1 MSAAVPVEAL
11 MIRAGASRPD
21 RLAQLEEA
29 LAIFARRV
37 PSSLG
42 AYCGAGIRARLAGI
56 EHLPLSGAKAPAED
70 ALAATARHGAGRL
83 RVWIEAAAI
92 HDLIAMWSRDEGS
105 ARDVDALTPIERRMA
120 LRLCDRVFEPLAACI
135 APSGGPSP
143 AGSILGMP
151 DDDPAD
157 ALGAV
162 ARLEL
167 IVRERTHGMWV
178 VVPHEGLATG
188 AAAPSGPDAS
198 APSPGLSRRI
208 AAARVTLSAVLG
220 GGRVRLGDT
229 FDWEPGTVVDL
240 GIDRAQGIDL
250 LWDGRP
256 LFRGVAGRRR
266 SGTMALRIVEDLR
279 TQGDA
284 Q

>member
-1 MSAAVPVEAL
+1 MSAPIPVEAL

-37 PSSLG
+37 PSSLE
-42 AYCGAGIRARLAGI
+42 AYCGAGIRARLAKV
-56 EHLPLSGAKAPAED
+56 EHLPLSGATPPAED
-70 ALAATARHGAGRL
+70 ALAATARHGAQHL
-83 RVWIEAAAI
+83 RIWLEAAAV

-105 ARDVDALTPIERRMA
+105 ARDVDALTAIERRMA

-143 AGSILGMP
+143 AASTLGMP

-178 VVPHEGLATG
+178 VVPHAGIATG
-188 AAAPSGPDAS
+188 AAASVPDPP
-198 APSPGLSRRI
+198 APALGLSRRI

-279 TQGDA
+279 TQGDER
-284 Q
+284 